1 MADPAPLSSGTG
13 AEASPEATGTRT
25 AGSTSLVSGLI
36 RTARPKQWIKNVLV
50 AAAPGAAGILGQP
63 SVLLDTAIAFVAF
76 SLTASGT
83 YFLNDALDVEADRA
97 HEKKRHRP
105 IAAGTVPVGLA
116 TGVGIGLLVL
126 GIAVAFL
133 ANWRLALVVA
143 TYAVFTTSYSLW
155 LKHVAVIDLGM
166 VAAGFVLRL
175 IAGAVAVDVK
185 ISVWF
190 IVVGSFGSLFM
201 IAGKRHAEHMEL
213 GIDRGGHRATL
224 EEYSVEYLGYVRAVA
239 SGVAMVAYCL
249 WAFDSAIHRTGIAWF
264 EVSIVPFILAFLR
277 YALLIE
283 RGAGGAPEDV
293 VLADRPL
300 QVLAVLWVVLLGIGL
315 YVA

>member
-1 MADPAPLSSGTG
+1 MADPAPSSSGTG
-13 AEASPEATGTRT
+13 AEAPADVASPRV
-25 AGSTSLVSGLI
+25 AGSPSLAVGLI

-63 SVLLDTAIAFVAF
+63 SVMLDTAIAFVAF

-83 YFLNDALDVEADRA
+83 YFLNDALDVEADRG
-97 HEKKRHRP
+97 HQKKRHRP

-116 TGVGIGLLVL
+116 KGVGAALLVA

-133 ANWRLALVVA
+133 ANWRLALVVG
-143 TYAVFTTSYSLW
+143 TYAVFTTAYSLW

-277 YALLIE
+277 YALIIE

-315 YVA
+315 YAV